1 MSSKKKILVG
11 VFIVGGIILFAV
23 GLFFIGSSQQ
33 LFASQFTVY
42 TTFDNVDT
50 IQPGAKVR
58 VSGMDAGTVG
68 GIQIPKSPSGQFR
81 VKLEIDKKFHQLVR
95 QDSVATIE
103 TAGMVGSKFVNV
115 KKGSAQSPE
124 VPAGGT
130 LHGQEPVD
138 LGDLMREGSG
148 LVKTAEDTMND
159 IRGKADQAIGNITKL
174 AGNANGMV
182 VSVRG
187 NVKKITSNTAHL
199 TGNANVIAAGIRE
212 GHGAAGKLL
221 TDPTVA
227 SNVAATISQAK
238 QTAQK
243 VNAMM
248 SNVRQ
253 QDLPAAHKTLQNT
266 QQMTGRLNQAV
277 GTFLAS
283 GKKNENTAVAL
294 RDTVHGAKRTMQNLA
309 DDTEAIKHN
318 FLFRGFFHR
327 RGFYSFDTLTP
338 KKYASSRFVKKPQA
352 RVWIAAAG
360 LFQKGPEG
368 KQQLTKEGRTILDQN
383 MSGLVPYLPRN
394 PVMVEGYASKG
405 MPDQRYLASRER
417 AVAVRHYLISRFHLD
432 PKRIGIMPMADQ
444 PPKRTQKKVWN
455 GICLVLVVSKHQ

>member
-11 VFIVGGIILFAV
+11 VFIIGGIILFTV
-23 GLFFIGSSQQ
+23 GLYFIGSRQQ

-42 TTFDNVDT
+42 TGFDNVDT
-50 IQPGAKVR
+50 IQSGAKVR

-68 GIQIPKSPSGQFR
+68 GIQIPKSPSAQFR
-81 VKLEIDKKFHQLVR
+81 VKLEIDKKFHHLVR

-103 TAGMVGSKFVNV
+103 TAGMVGSKYVNV
-115 KKGSAQSPE
+115 KKGSANSPE
-124 VPAGGT
+124 VAADGT
-130 LHGQEPVD
+130 LRGQEPVD

-148 LVKTAEDTMND
+148 LVKTAQKTMND

-174 AGNANGMV
+174 TGNANGMI

-187 NVKKITSNTAHL
+187 DVKKIASNTAHL
-199 TGNANVIAAGIRE
+199 TGNANAIAAGIRQ

-221 TDPTVA
+221 TDRTVA
-227 SNVAATISQAK
+227 SNVASTISQAK

-243 VNAMM
+243 VNAMA
-248 SNVRQ
+248 SSIRQ
-253 QDLPAAHKTLQNT
+253 QDLPAVHKTLKNT
-266 QQMTGRLNQAV
+266 QQMTGKLNQAV

-294 RDTVHGAKRTMQNLA
+294 RDTVQGAKRSMQNLA

-338 KKYASSRFVKKPQA
+338 KKYAFSRFVKKPRA

-360 LFQKGPEG
+360 LFQKGPKG
-368 KQQLTKEGRTILDQN
+368 KQQLTKQGRAILDQN

-394 PVMVEGYASKG
+394 PIIVEGYAGQG
-405 MPDQRYLASRER
+405 MPDQRYLASRQR
-417 AVAVRHYLISRFHLD
+417 AVVVRHYLISRFHLD
-432 PKRIGIMPMADQ
+432 PKRIGIMPMGDQ
-444 PPKRTQKKVWN
+444 PPHRSKKKMWD

>member
-11 VFIVGGIILFAV
+11 IFIIGGIILFTV

-42 TTFDNVDT
+42 TTFDNLDT

-68 GIQIPKSPSGQFR
+68 GIQIPESSSAPFR
-81 VKLEIDKKFHQLVR
+81 VKLEIDKKFHHLVR

-103 TAGMVGSKFVNV
+103 TAGMVGSKYVNV

-124 VPAGGT
+124 IPAGGT
-130 LHGQEPVD
+130 LRGEEPVD
-138 LGDLMREGSG
+138 IGDLMREGSG
-148 LVKTAEDTMND
+148 LVKTAENTMND

-174 AGNANGMV
+174 AGNANGMI

-187 NVKKITSNTAHL
+187 NVKEIASNTAHL
-199 TGNANVIAAGIRE
+199 TGNANAIAAGIRQ

-238 QTAQK
+238 ETTQK
-243 VNAMM
+243 VNAMV
-248 SNVRQ
+248 SSVQQ
-253 QDLPAAHKTLQNT
+253 QDLPAAHKTLENT
-266 QQMTGRLNQAV
+266 QQMTGKLNQAV

-283 GKKNENTAVAL
+283 GKKNGNTAVAL
-294 RDTVHGAKRTMQNLA
+294 RDTVQGAKRTMQNLA

-318 FLFRGFFHR
+318 FLFRGFFKR

-352 RVWIAAAG
+352 RVWVAAAG
-360 LFQKGPEG
+360 LFREGPKG
-368 KQQLTKEGRTILDQN
+368 KQQLTKEGQAILDQN

-394 PVMVEGYASKG
+394 PVIVEGYASKG
-405 MPDQRYLASRER
+405 MPDQRYLESRER

-432 PKRIGIMPMADQ
+432 PKRIGIMPMGDQ
-444 PPKRTQKKVWN
+444 PPKRTNKKMWN